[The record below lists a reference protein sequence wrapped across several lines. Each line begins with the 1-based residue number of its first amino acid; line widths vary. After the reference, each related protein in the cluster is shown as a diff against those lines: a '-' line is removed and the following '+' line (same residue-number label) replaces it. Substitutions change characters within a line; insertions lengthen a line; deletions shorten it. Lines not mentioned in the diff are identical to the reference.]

1 MSEPG
6 GHPLLRRFPGL
17 PLAREPLGTWPSPI
31 RRLRMP
37 LPGEVALFV
46 KDEGRVSALYGGNK
60 VRKLELALAMATAR
74 GPRASVVTGGAA
86 GSHHCLASSLH
97 GRALGLD
104 VHVVLGPQADTPHVR
119 DTLTRIAAAATR
131 VVPVARARALPSA
144 LAMVAARLAR
154 RRGPRPLLLPLGGS
168 SPEGVLGSVGLGL
181 ELAED
186 VAAGRL
192 PEPDQVFLAAG
203 SGGNAAGLWLGLRL
217 AGLATEVVAVRVG
230 PRFLVN
236 PARIGRLAWGAA
248 ALLPESGVPLR
259 FPPDGLRI
267 EGGFAAPGYGT
278 HSEAAS
284 AAIEEAVADDLHL
297 ERTYTG
303 RALAACLAA
312 ARAGA
317 TGATVVFV
325 NTANQVVQEEPPA
338 ALPEPLEVLL
348 KPAGAR

>member
-1 MSEPG
+1 MSGDG

-17 PLAREPLGTWPSPI
+17 PLARAALGAWPAPV
-31 RRLRMP
+31 RRLRVD

-46 KDEGRVSALYGGNK
+46 KDEGRVNPVYGGNK
-60 VRKLELALAMATAR
+60 VRKLELALAVATAR
-74 GPRASVVTGGAA
+74 GPGASVVTGGAA
-86 GSHHCLASSLH
+86 GSHHCLATSLH
-97 GRALGLD
+97 GRSMGLD
-104 VHVVLGPQADTPHVR
+104 VHVVLGPQPDTPHVR
-119 DTLTRIAAAATR
+119 ETLARTAAAATQ
-131 VVPVARARALPSA
+131 VIPVAKARGLPSA
-144 LAMVAARLAR
+144 LARVGARLAH

-186 VAAGRL
+186 VAAGHL

-236 PARIGRLAWGAA
+236 PPRLGRLAWGAA
-248 ALLPESGVPLR
+248 ALLPESSVSMR
-259 FPPDGLRI
+259 FPPDGLRV

-278 HSEAAS
+278 PSDAAARASGEAA
-284 AAIEEAVADDLHL
+284 AHDLRL

-303 RALAACLAA
+303 RAFAACLAA
-312 ARAGA
+312 ARGGR
-317 TGATVVFV
+317 TGANVVFV
-325 NTANQVVQEEPPA
+325 NTANQVVADNAPPA
-338 ALPEPLEVLL
+338 LPAELEALLHP
-348 KPAGAR
+348 PAGR